1 MTHLPINPFDN
12 PLIATIEGVQDAK
25 TWRNIGLVFLAV
37 IAVVWVYNTC
47 FKKEES
53 KDDTQIA

>member
-25 TWRNIGLVFLAV
+25 TWRNIGLYSDCV
-37 IAVVWVYNTC
+37 
-47 FKKEES
+47 S
-53 KDDTQIA
+53 KIWHF